1 MGAQWP
7 PAGIEPVNPFE
18 LPLLNTVNL
27 NTIGIIYINI
37 AVWVQISLYTFIT
50 HNNFNSY
57 FILFNY
63 LYTFSINWL
72 KPKSKMHFS
81 TNNNLDVEFYK
92 WFSGF
97 TDAEGTFMIV
107 SLAKGFSFKFS
118 IGLHIDDLNVLNY
131 IRNKLGF
138 GRVCSSGNTC
148 HFNVTKKDDI
158 LKLISI
164 FDIYLLNSTKRFDY
178 LDFKKA
184 YYLYHDR
191 DELTQELINQ
201 ILDIKNNMNN
211 SRLRRRKN
219 FTRRRLRR
227 LRWI

>member
-1 MGAQWP
+1 MELGAQWP

-27 NTIGIIYINI
+27 NAIDIFYISI
-37 AVWVQISLYTFIT
+37 AVWVGISLYTFIMYIK
-50 HNNFNSY
+50 FNSY
-57 FILFNY
+57 FRLFY
-63 LYTFSINWL
+63 FLHTIFMVAQPPSL

-138 GRVCSSGNTC
+138 GRVYSSGNTC

-164 FDIYLLNSTKRFDY
+164 FDIYLLNSTKRFNY
-178 LDFKKA
+178 LDLKKS
-184 YYLYHDR
+184 L
-191 DELTQELINQ
+191 LFV
-201 ILDIKNNMNN
+201 
-211 SRLRRRKN
+211 S
-219 FTRRRLRR
+219 
-227 LRWI
+227 